1 MLWSIKYNNQLNIGN
16 AVLILHFEQ
25 RRIMGEE

>member
-1 MLWSIKYNNQLNIGN
+1 MLWSVKYNNQLNIGN

-25 RRIMGEE
+25 RRING

>member
-25 RRIMGEE
+25 RRING